1 MEVLDKF
8 WENIFTNLGFERT
21 TLANRIAFKIP
32 IYEAI
37 YLCQVVGTVEWKIKK
52 ESRGEARI
60 FLDND
65 EILVFPN
72 PCPSVM
78 IGDVT
83 TEIKFRSSIEH
94 QINPLLS
101 PSLNFI
107 REKHPEFLSKDFK
120 YLMFNLG
127 TGAVKDIAKE
137 EKLNTSDIISLSL
150 PINKMDV
157 NESLITYIVSSF
169 LRKRG
174 FIVDPFNEALAFG
187 SNKFI
192 DMYAFKIPQIQN
204 KLGDLGY
211 IEGGFYLNELELMQK
226 KESFSKINEEKGV
239 VIEVES
245 PTPKPANRFSSGK
258 NQILPCLNGGYFNE
272 GYVAVPFIE
281 EKAKAKGGKP
291 EELGFVPE
299 EDVGIITIDQQGN
312 ILFKKCPKQYGEQKN
327 ISELLKNV
335 ERIVKLTLLKN
346 LSLKQIFDLLPNA
359 RSFYDLFYLVDK
371 LDIDKII
378 NAIRQ

>member
-52 ESRGEARI
+52 ESRGEAHI

-107 REKHPEFLSKDFK
+107 REKHPEFFSKEFK

-137 EKLNTSDIISLSL
+137 ENLITSDIVSLSL
-150 PINKMDV
+150 PTNQMDI
-157 NESLITYIVSSF
+157 NESLITYVISSF
-169 LRKRG
+169 LRKNG

-187 SNKFI
+187 CNKFI
-192 DMYAFKIPQIQN
+192 DLYAFKIPQVQN
-204 KLGDLGY
+204 ELGDLGY

-226 KESFSKINEEKGV
+226 RNAFSKVNEERNL
-239 VIEVES
+239 VIEIES
-245 PTPKPANRFSSGK
+245 PTPKPANRFSGGK

-281 EKAKAKGGKP
+281 EKAKVIGGKP
-291 EELGFVPE
+291 EELGFIPE
-299 EDVGIITIDQQGN
+299 EDIGIITIDHNGN
-312 ILFKKCPKQYGEQKN
+312 IIFKRCPKQYGNEKN
-327 ISELLKNV
+327 ISELRKNV
-335 ERIVKLTLLKN
+335 ERIIKLTLLKN

-359 RSFYDLFYLVDK
+359 KSFYDLFYLVDNLNIK
-371 LDIDKII
+371 RII
-378 NAIRQ
+378 NIIKQ